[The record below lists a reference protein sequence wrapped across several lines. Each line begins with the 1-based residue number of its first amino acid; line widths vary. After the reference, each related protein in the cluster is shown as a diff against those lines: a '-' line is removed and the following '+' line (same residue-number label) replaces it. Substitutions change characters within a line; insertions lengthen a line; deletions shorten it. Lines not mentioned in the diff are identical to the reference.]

1 MIVAAAFL
9 PNPPLLVPAVASG
22 ASAELEPLRQACR
35 IALRRV
41 NDSGATQLALVG
53 SGDTSAMHS
62 PVARGSLSG
71 YGVSLDVHLGSPAC
85 GGAVELP
92 LALTVGAWLVADA
105 LGPSSGAVG
114 FSVGPDFAA
123 SRAAVGLLALAES
136 TPVGLIVMGDG
147 SARRSTTAPGYLD
160 PRAEPFDTGVE
171 TALATGD
178 IDALAAL
185 DSRLGAELLAF
196 GVPAWHA
203 AAAVLSGRY
212 TAELLYADAPYGVG
226 YFAAAWTAQTAQT
239 ARA

>member
-22 ASAELEPLRQACR
+22 ASAELEPLREACR
-35 IALRRV
+35 TALRRV
-41 NDSGATQLALVG
+41 SGSGATRLAIVG
-53 SGDTSAMHS
+53 SGETSAMHS

-92 LALTVGAWLVADA
+92 LALTVGAWLVADT
-105 LGPSSGAVG
+105 LGPTSGAVG

-123 SRAAVGLLALAES
+123 SRAAVELLAVAES
-136 TPVGLIVMGDG
+136 ARVGLVVMGDG
-147 SARRSTTAPGYLD
+147 SARRSATAPGYLD
-160 PRAEPFDTGVE
+160 PRAEPFDAGVQA
-171 TALATGD
+171 ALGTGD
-178 IDALAAL
+178 IDALGAL
-185 DSRLGAELLAF
+185 DGRLGAELLAS
-196 GVPAWHA
+196 GVAAWHA
-203 AAAVLSGRY
+203 AAAVLSGEY

-226 YFAAAWTAQTAQT
+226 YFAAAWTARAT